1 MYRFTYK
8 LLYVLKKGYIF
19 PKFAINFLYKMIV
32 YCHLYSICRE
42 LIFSNKLQLVDI
54 GDQSGGVAHI
64 LQIALAALPLLEALP
79 LQDGDPGDPGQQQR
93 HKDGGD
99 DTEVV
104 QRLER
109 GGGRDK
115 ESGPENDLAQ
125 VVGMADHAPQAR
137 VNPPVSEIIV

>member
-1 MYRFTYK
+1 MI
-8 LLYVLKKGYIF
+8 L
-19 PKFAINFLYKMIV
+19 IV
-32 YCHLYSICRE
+32 YCHLYSICKE

-54 GDQSGGVAHI
+54 GDQSGGVAHV

-79 LQDGDPGDPGQQQR
+79 LQDGDPGDLGQQQR